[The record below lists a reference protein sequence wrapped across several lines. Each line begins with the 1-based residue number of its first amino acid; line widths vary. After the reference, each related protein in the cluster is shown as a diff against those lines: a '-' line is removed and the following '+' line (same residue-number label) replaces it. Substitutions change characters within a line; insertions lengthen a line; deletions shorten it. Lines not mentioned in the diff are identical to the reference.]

1 MNANVV
7 RQIIIFR
14 IILMQTLFQRTVKRF
29 HKPEYFYQPSRL
41 IHRLKYKLNP
51 PGSGMQKIKL
61 IWGRELIA
69 NPKQT
74 IGFSLATYGLYDL
87 ALSEMI
93 FRLVRPGDT
102 VIDGG
107 ANVGYTSCLML
118 DCLKGKGRLLSYE
131 PLPELFEI
139 LKKNLDDGARIAE
152 PYMQALS
159 DKVGSAVIT
168 LPNSFNSN
176 DGVATLEGREIQ
188 GNKITVPT
196 VTIDSLNLDTR
207 VRLMKLDVEGHELSV
222 LKGAVKSL
230 DRDIFDHIIYEDLA
244 GAGGET
250 LKFLEERG
258 FHVYKIVK
266 DFSGISLKDP
276 SFEVNS
282 SYEPDNFLATK
293 EAGIVEKINSNKNWD
308 LFKWKKE

>member
-1 MNANVV
+1 MSVNVII
-7 RQIIIFR
+7 QITNLR
-14 IILMQTLFQRTVKRF
+14 IILMQTLFQRTVKRL
-29 HKPEYFYQPSRL
+29 HKPEYFYQPLRL
-41 IHRLKYKLNP
+41 IDRLIYKLNP
-51 PGSGMQKIKL
+51 PDSGMQKIKL
-61 IWGRELIA
+61 IWGRDLIA
-69 NPKQT
+69 NPQQT

-93 FRLVRPGDT
+93 LRLVRPGDT

-131 PLPELFEI
+131 PLPELFEV
-139 LKKNLDDGARIAE
+139 LKKNLDDGNQIAE
-152 PYMQALS
+152 PYMLALS

-168 LPNSFNSN
+168 LPSSFNSN
-176 DGVATLEGREIQ
+176 DGVATLEGKEIQ
-188 GNKITVPT
+188 GNKITVST
-196 VTIDSLNLDTR
+196 VTIDSLNLNAK

-222 LKGAVKSL
+222 LKGAIKTL
-230 DRDIFDHIIYEDLA
+230 DRDVFDYIIYEDLA

-250 LKFLEERG
+250 LKFLESRG

-266 DFSGISLKDP
+266 EFSGISLKDP
-276 SFEVNS
+276 SFEINL

-293 EAGIVEKINSNKNWD
+293 DTGIVEKINREKHWD